1 MGRGELEEF
10 RDHIVK
16 VFQYEMRAATDPSR
30 LLLPSSRPPPL
41 QRLNFW
47 WRTKL
52 ANEQRSTTAGAELL
66 LGLDIVCR

>member
-1 MGRGELEEF
+1 
-10 RDHIVK
+10 
-16 VFQYEMRAATDPSR
+16 MRAATDPSR

-52 ANEQRSTTAGAELL
+52 THEQRSTTAGAELL